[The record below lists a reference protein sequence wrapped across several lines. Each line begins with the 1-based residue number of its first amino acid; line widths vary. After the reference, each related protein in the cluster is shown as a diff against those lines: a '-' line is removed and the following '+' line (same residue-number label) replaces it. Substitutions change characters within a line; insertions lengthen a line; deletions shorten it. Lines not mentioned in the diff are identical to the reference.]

1 MKKAIVLCS
10 GGLDSV
16 VTSFYVKKK
25 LDYDSLTLLFFNYGQ
40 RSLKAERRCSK
51 MCSRSLKAE
60 FMEIKIRELKRF
72 SSSLINESKKHNKL
86 SRKDLKNT
94 RKESGNWY
102 VPCRNLIFLS
112 YASAVAEYFFVKSKI
127 KMDIFIGFKNDGKE
141 TFPDTTLEFVKKFN
155 SLNAIISVGKFR
167 LHAPLIK
174 KDKEDIVLL
183 GKKLDVNMKKTFS
196 CYTSEK
202 KHCGTCLACRL
213 RQEGFYWAGLTDPTG
228 YLDD

>member
-94 RKESGNWY
+94 RKESENWY

-112 YASAVAEYFFVKSKI
+112 YA
-127 KMDIFIGFKNDGKE
+127 
-141 TFPDTTLEFVKKFN
+141 
-155 SLNAIISVGKFR
+155 IS
-167 LHAPLIK
+167 I
-174 KDKEDIVLL
+174 
-183 GKKLDVNMKKTFS
+183 
-196 CYTSEK
+196 C
-202 KHCGTCLACRL
+202 
-213 RQEGFYWAGLTDPTG
+213 
-228 YLDD
+228 